1 MLETGSQDDDINP
14 REMKVAELYRYPVK
28 SLAPERLDAITI
40 TDDGRVLGDRVFAFR
55 FATVRQT
62 DPPQWLPK
70 TNYASL
76 QHIPELAK
84 LASTYDPESGILSI
98 CDPAGGMSASGDP
111 SIASDRATLSDALSE
126 WYAQTE
132 SFSQTRRKGGFVLVG
147 DGANGTHQYHDTKEG
162 RTTLHSQA
170 SVDQIAGALELE
182 SLNGLRFRS
191 NIVIEG
197 CAPWAEFDWRGR
209 LLQFGDGGPTMKV
222 LKPVKR
228 CLATH
233 ANPESGERDQ
243 DILNTLTRVIGQEV
257 PQFAVSMTTA
267 SAGGEIRV
275 GDPVT
280 VLD

>member
-1 MLETGSQDDDINP
+1 
-14 REMKVAELYRYPVK
+14 MKVADLYRYPVK

-55 FATVRQT
+55 FDTVRQT

-84 LASTYDPESGILSI
+84 LASTYDPETGILSI
-98 CDPAGGMSASGDP
+98 CDPASGMSASGNP
-111 SIASDRATLSDALSE
+111 SDASDRVALSDALSE

-132 SFSQTRRKGGFVLVG
+132 SFSQTGRKGGFVLVG
-147 DGANGTHQYHDTKEG
+147 DGDRGTHQYHDTKEG

-170 SVDQIAGALELE
+170 SVEQLANALELE

-197 CAPWAEFDWRGR
+197 CAPWSEFDWSGR
-209 LLQFGDGGPTMKV
+209 SLQFGDGSITMKV

-233 ANPESGERDQ
+233 ANPESGDRDL

-257 PQFAVSMTTA
+257 PQFAVSMTTT
-267 SAGGEIRV
+267 STGGTIRT
-275 GDPVT
+275 GDKVT
-280 VLD
+280 VLE

>member
-1 MLETGSQDDDINP
+1 MTTTP
-14 REMKVAELYRYPVK
+14 TMKVAELYRFPVK

-84 LASTYDPESGILSI
+84 LASTYDIESGILSI

-111 SIASDRATLSDALSE
+111 SIATDRAALSDALSE
-126 WYAQTE
+126 WCAQTE
-132 SFSQTRRKGGFVLVG
+132 SATRASRQGGFVLVG
-147 DGANGTHQYHDTKEG
+147 DGTNGTHQYHDTKEG

-170 SVDQIAGALELE
+170 SVDELANALQVE

-197 CAPWAEFDWRGR
+197 CAPWAEFGWRGR
-209 LLQFGDGGPTMKV
+209 VLQFGDSGPTMQV

-243 DILNTLTRVIGQEV
+243 DILNTLTRVIGQEI

>member
-1 MLETGSQDDDINP
+1 MPTTQGI
-14 REMKVAELYRYPVK
+14 RVAGLYRFPVK

-84 LASTYDPESGILSI
+84 LASTYDTETGILSI
-98 CDPAGGMSASGDP
+98 CDPASGMSASGDP
-111 SIASDRATLSDALSE
+111 SIASDRAAISDALSE
-126 WYAQTE
+126 WCAQTE
-132 SFSQTRRKGGFVLVG
+132 SVARGRRKGGFVLVG
-147 DGANGTHQYHDTKEG
+147 DGTNGTHQYHDTKEG

-170 SVDQIAGALELE
+170 SVGQLADALQVE

-197 CAPWAEFDWRGR
+197 CDPWAEFDWRGR
-209 LLQFGDGGPTMKV
+209 VLQFGDSGPMMKV

-243 DILNTLTRVIGQEV
+243 DVLNTLTRFIGQEV

-267 SAGGEIRV
+267 SAGGTIRV

-280 VLD
+280 VLE